1 VAVADRIGSAGAV
14 TQVQSAV
21 LAALLGLCVGSFLNV
36 VIYRLPRGQSLA
48 SPPSRCPKCG
58 KRLSWFDNIPV
69 LSWLVLRARCRQCGE
84 PISIQYPIVEIIT
97 AAAAVVV
104 VLATPPSVLVL
115 SRLVLTGILIALFV
129 IDLELQILPN
139 AITLPGIVVGFLFSL
154 VAPPGPIASA
164 LGILLGAGVLYGIAA
179 AYYVVRRE
187 EGMGMGDV
195 KMLAMIG
202 AFLGWQLVLL
212 TLVLSS
218 FVGAVVGVALMT
230 AKKEGLKYALPFGTF
245 LALAAFVAML
255 FGQPILNW
263 YFRYF
268 EAIR

>member
-1 VAVADRIGSAGAV
+1 V
-14 TQVQSAV
+14 TPAQSAI

-69 LSWLVLRARCRQCGE
+69 LSWLVLGGRCRQCGE
-84 PISIQYPIVEIIT
+84 RISVQYPIVEIIT
-97 AAAAVVV
+97 AVAAVIV
-104 VLATPPSVLVL
+104 VLTTPVSVLL
-115 SRLVLTGILIALFV
+115 ASRLVLTGILIALFV

-154 VAPPGPIASA
+154 FSPPGPVAAA
-164 LGILLGAGVLYGIAA
+164 LGILLGGGVLYGIAA
-179 AYYVVRRE
+179 AYYLVRRE

-202 AFLGWQLVLL
+202 AFLGWRSVLL
-212 TLVLSS
+212 TLILSS
-218 FVGAVVGVALMT
+218 FVGAVVGVVLMT
-230 AKKEGLKYALPFGTF
+230 AKREGLKYALPFGTF

-255 FGQPILNW
+255 LGEPILNW

-268 EAIR
+268 DAV